1 MVEILEEKLS
11 DEEGNENISL
21 GDYTRK
27 SVVGAVYKLACW
39 KKTPH
44 LSDEWISAVM
54 PASFSQ

>member
-27 SVVGAVYKLACW
+27 SVVGAVYKLAC
-39 KKTPH
+39 
-44 LSDEWISAVM
+44 
-54 PASFSQ
+54 